1 MNNQSTLNLTG
12 TEQPHPIL
20 PHALNNLWRH
30 VQKQVSTPRLIFFSF
45 SVQAWVYLPL
55 IKEVN

>member
-20 PHALNNLWRH
+20 PHASNNLWRH
-30 VQKQVSTPRLIFFSF
+30 VQKQVSTPHLIFFFFLS
-45 SVQAWVYLPL
+45 SGMGISA
-55 IKEVN
+55 IDKGS